1 MADDGGALYWNP
13 AGLGQVA
20 RTELALGYAEEFGEQ
35 TRGDLRF
42 VRPVWWGQERRTWG
56 VRLAYSSVKP
66 FELTENGSAAG
77 TVHPQDFVLGASY
90 EQPLGPVF
98 VGGTLK
104 GIRQDISVDGGRDS
118 VLAVVQLD
126 APMNDTVGTQMGI
139 EVTRNW
145 ANRIAVSARMGYR
158 SSSGDLTML
167 EKMTFGLGFVREA
180 LGVNYAYLPQEELGG
195 THRFEVLLRFGAPLE
210 PETRRNM
217 LLRQAETLYAEK
229 RMVRARSAV
238 EEVLTISPKNAQA
251 RTLQK
256 QIESRIATSLDPET
270 LFILG
275 DRAFEENRYDQ
286 AADFFKRLVEVSPG
300 YPGGRE
306 RWEKAEE
313 RAGAER
319 LRVAESRLKEE
330 RRREGQS
337 RRVRAERLMSQKNWT
352 AAWTAWENVL
362 ALFPNDRVAESGIQR
377 CREELYTGAGAAER
391 KGDWATAIDLYR
403 AAQSKDKTFKNSAER
418 LAALGPRVAAEEAA
432 RTERRQEESKG
443 LYEKG
448 MAAYSLKHYEKAQS
462 FFEQALRANPND
474 KKTIKAL
481 ERLKEEREGHRP

>member
-1 MADDGGALYWNP
+1 MLN
-13 AGLGQVA
+13 
-20 RTELALGYAEEFGEQ
+20 
-35 TRGDLRF
+35 
-42 VRPVWWGQERRTWG
+42 
-56 VRLAYSSVKP
+56 
-66 FELTENGSAAG
+66 
-77 TVHPQDFVLGASY
+77 
-90 EQPLGPVF
+90 LGPALQTNTGPLELPIHLL
-98 VGGTLK
+98 GGGSWLMVD
-104 GIRQDISVDGGRDS
+104 RQRGGGRDS
-118 VLAVVQLD
+118 VLAVAQLD
-126 APMNDTVGTQMGI
+126 APMNDTVGTQIGV
-139 EVTRNW
+139 EVSRAW

-158 SSSGDLTML
+158 SWSGNLTML

-195 THRFEVLLRFGAPLE
+195 THRFEIFLRFGDPLE
-210 PETRRNM
+210 PETRRNAF
-217 LLRQAETLYAEK
+217 LRQAETLFAEK

-238 EEVLTISPKNAQA
+238 EEVLTISPKNAKA

-256 QIESRIATSLDPET
+256 KIDSRIATSLDPET

-275 DRAFEENRYDQ
+275 DRAFEEKRYEQ
-286 AADFFKRLVEVSPG
+286 AADFFKRLVEVSPA

-319 LRVAESRLKEE
+319 LRAAESRLKEE
-330 RRREGQS
+330 RQREGQS
-337 RRVRAERLMSQKNWT
+337 RRHRAERMMAQKNWT

-362 ALFPNDRVAESGIQR
+362 ALFPNDRAAQEGIQR
-377 CREELYTGAGAAER
+377 CQEELYTGAVAAER

-418 LAALGPRVAAEEAA
+418 LAVLGPRVAAEESALA
-432 RTERRQEESKG
+432 QRRQEESKV

-448 MAAYSLKHYEKAQS
+448 MEAYSLKHYEKAQS
-462 FFEQALRANPND
+462 LFEQALRANPND

-481 ERLKEEREGHRP
+481 ERLKEERGGHRP